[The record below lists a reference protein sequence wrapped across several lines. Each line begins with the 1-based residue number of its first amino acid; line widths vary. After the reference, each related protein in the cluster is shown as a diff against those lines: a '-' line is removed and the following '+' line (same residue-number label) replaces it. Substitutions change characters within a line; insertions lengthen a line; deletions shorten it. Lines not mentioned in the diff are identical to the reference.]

1 MVAASVVPSYE
12 TLIFQRA
19 FIFLYFQQIRGT
31 MFWHQLVVMLT
42 TTMNEERNYWLNGG
56 VALALGL
63 VLSSLIFGWFYSTA
77 KKGDEAITV
86 TGSAKKRITSDLVL
100 WSAGVSS
107 EAAQLTDAYKQLS
120 DNIPRIKQYLL
131 SKGIPEQQMTVSSI
145 STTTLKGRDREGNE
159 TSEVTGYSLQQ
170 QIEVRSNDVQKIAQ
184 VAREATELI
193 NQGILIESNSPQYYY
208 TQIGDLKIEMLGEAA
223 KDAKVRAERIA
234 SSTGNSIGSVRS
246 AKMGV
251 LQITAAD
258 STEVSDSGVYNT
270 STIEKDMTAV
280 VNISFAVD

>member
-1 MVAASVVPSYE
+1 
-12 TLIFQRA
+12 
-19 FIFLYFQQIRGT
+19 
-31 MFWHQLVVMLT
+31 
-42 TTMNEERNYWLNGG
+42 MNGERNYWLNAG

-63 VLSSLIFGWFYSTA
+63 VLSSLIFGWFYSTT

-86 TGSAKKRITSDLVL
+86 TGSAKKRITSDLVV
-100 WSAGVSS
+100 WSAGVASQS
-107 EAAQLTDAYKQLS
+107 PQLTDAYKQLS

-131 SKGIPEQQMTVSSI
+131 SKGIPEGQMTVSSI
-145 STTTLKGRDREGNE
+145 STTTLKGRDSEGNE
-159 TSEVTGYSLQQ
+159 TSEITGYSLQQ
-170 QIEVRSNDVQKIAQ
+170 QIEVRSNDVAKIAQ

-193 NQGILIESNSPQYYY
+193 NQGILIESKAPQYYY
-208 TQIGDLKIEMLGEAA
+208 TAIGDLKIEMLGEAA

-234 SSTGNSIGSVRS
+234 ASTGNSIGSVRS

-258 STEVSDSGVYNT
+258 STEVSDYGVYDT

-280 VNISFAVD
+280 VNISFAVN